1 MKVHDILHNKE
12 KKVNFLWILYG
23 LVLVI
28 LFLVSSTDLIIKEET
43 AKIYPISVVIGDVS
57 DENYVNFRKGMERAA
72 MEFNGDIS
80 FITLYEKGSA
90 AQQKE
95 LMLREQEDGSRAL
108 IVAPVDAGMAA
119 GMQQDNLL
127 TVPVVFINTEK
138 EKVEGLNN
146 RAVLTF
152 DYHAMGCRMG
162 ERILEEHPG
171 EDKVYLLEGEKMN
184 EVDMLFAQGVR
195 DTLSVKGWTVFLIES
210 AGENDWAQVLEEA
223 VLIAPNPESLLRA
236 AQFLVEDE
244 QSKEKVKGLYGRGST
259 VPLLNYLD
267 KGIIQGLCV
276 TDDFSAGYLSVKTAV
291 ELAENRPVEE
301 MGYLESYDI
310 GREDLRNEKYEKI
323 LFPIE

>member
-1 MKVHDILHNKE
+1 M
-12 KKVNFLWILYG
+12 
-23 LVLVI
+23 
-28 LFLVSSTDLIIKEET
+28 
-43 AKIYPISVVIGDVS
+43 
-57 DENYVNFRKGMERAA
+57 
-72 MEFNGDIS
+72 
-80 FITLYEKGSA
+80 
-90 AQQKE
+90 
-95 LMLREQEDGSRAL
+95 
-108 IVAPVDAGMAA
+108 
-119 GMQQDNLL
+119 
-127 TVPVVFINTEK
+127 
-138 EKVEGLNN
+138 
-146 RAVLTF
+146 
-152 DYHAMGCRMG
+152 
-162 ERILEEHPG
+162 
-171 EDKVYLLEGEKMN
+171 
-184 EVDMLFAQGVR
+184 
-195 DTLSVKGWTVFLIES
+195 IES